1 LEGGQWF
8 HKIHPGTILAL
19 LGLTVVLLLRGPVSF
34 LSEQLRYDSSAF
46 QFLIVILLVSLITI
60 ARFGTGGAA
69 YLVDTFALVAV
80 YMMLAAYITES
91 QKMKIVTGILVIVCL
106 NSVIALSEFLLE
118 YHFLEPQVRFYF
130 FRANALFGHPLAN
143 GLMTT
148 GVAIAVLKIP
158 WRWSTKFCVIGLM
171 LSALYAFGARGA
183 LAILVLGL
191 VIFFAIRPY
200 LLKGTFQVK
209 IGRIVVY
216 PAALVIVLIFIAFLT
231 FQTNLGA
238 NIATRLM
245 IDTSVEAR
253 LHSLGI
259 LDYLT
264 FSEIFYGLDQSSLM
278 YLVEQYQYVRGI
290 ENFWVVLLLHLGLP
304 LFGIFVLSFLYL
316 LFRQVKR
323 GNWLDGLM
331 VVVFILTASSN
342 NSLSTKT
349 AALAIFMLMMFCLR
363 NSNFPDRR
371 DPSAT
376 LWVRRK

>member
-1 LEGGQWF
+1 
-8 HKIHPGTILAL
+8 
-19 LGLTVVLLLRGPVSF
+19 
-34 LSEQLRYDSSAF
+34 
-46 QFLIVILLVSLITI
+46 
-60 ARFGTGGAA
+60 
-69 YLVDTFALVAV
+69 
-80 YMMLAAYITES
+80 
-91 QKMKIVTGILVIVCL
+91 
-106 NSVIALSEFLLE
+106 
-118 YHFLEPQVRFYF
+118 
-130 FRANALFGHPLAN
+130 
-143 GLMTT
+143 MTT

-171 LSALYAFGARGA
+171 VSALYAFGARGA
-183 LAILVLGL
+183 LATLVLGL

-200 LLKGTFQVK
+200 LLKGTFQVR

-216 PAALVIVLIFIAFLT
+216 QATLVIVLIFIAFLT

-245 IDTSVEAR
+245 IDSSVEAR
-253 LHSLGI
+253 IHSLGI
-259 LDYLT
+259 LNYLT
-264 FSEIFYGLDQSSLM
+264 FSEIFYGLDKISRM

-363 NSNFPDRR
+363 NSNFPDSR